1 MVAEH
6 LDTGRDGEDAAEA
19 FLASKGFVIIERNYR
34 YGHGEID
41 IIARDGDY
49 TVFVEVKSRSNDRFG
64 APEYSITPGKQ
75 RQLRRVAAGYMY
87 EHGFSELACRFDVV
101 AVEFRNGSAA
111 CRHLVNAFTQM

>member
-49 TVFVEVKSRSNDRFG
+49 TVFVEVKSRSNNRFG
-64 APEYSITPGKQ
+64 APEYSITPGSSVNCAG
-75 RQLRRVAAGYMY
+75 RRRYMY